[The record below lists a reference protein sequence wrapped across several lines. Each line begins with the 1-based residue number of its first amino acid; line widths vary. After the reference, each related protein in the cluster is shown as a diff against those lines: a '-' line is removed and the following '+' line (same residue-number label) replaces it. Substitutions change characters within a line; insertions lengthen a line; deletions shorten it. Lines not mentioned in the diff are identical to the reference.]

1 MGALKSLNCASR
13 CRPDSCDTNELV
25 ESEECIPSALRGGAL
40 WDQASHIPET
50 TSPDLEICVT
60 VIKTSIELPAPHE
73 TIEVRLA
80 KAEKLLQWL
89 REWNFIDQPL
99 LSKTSFARLFE
110 RQPSKLKQRLLG
122 SASPSGGR
130 PKRPPTQHVE
140 MCDLTLPPW
149 ANTWR
154 LKCAVAYIFSIPA
167 KSQWV
172 ACSGMTADSCV
183 TLNRPESL
191 VMELPVYP
199 KIELLPKRKS
209 CRKTPRRLERESLEL
224 KPPPQRLNVVI
235 SVPSQVKSS
244 KEALIPLKKLG
255 PSVDSSDNTSRAG
268 LSVVS
273 SIVEKQSCEV
283 LCPHWDETSGSYVGS
298 YHEFPRHKRSTFE
311 EFVCSSD
318 EDNYSSHVSKGYGYV
333 GNRSSRCQ
341 SSWEEKTSPSTTA
354 LVKLQ
359 KVKTE
364 ELKQATITTI
374 SEDEKDSAEFIFEQM
389 NSIDEGASLIQVMTG
404 LTKLGFETF
413 EFSQLNSFYMSM
425 GCQISDKVTVDDI
438 HQFLEHDALEVLGDA
453 WLIDLQEGMLLK
465 ASQLKEEARGIDEK
479 YCRIEKSM

>member
-40 WDQASHIPET
+40 WDQAAHIPET
-50 TSPDLEICVT
+50 PSPELEICVT
-60 VIKTSIELPAPHE
+60 VIKTSIELPAAHE

-99 LSKTSFARLFE
+99 LSKTSLGRLFE
-110 RQPSKLKQRLLG
+110 RQPSRFKQRLLG

-130 PKRPPTQHVE
+130 PKRPPTQQVE

-167 KSQWV
+167 KSQYV

-199 KIELLPKRKS
+199 KIELLPKRNS
-209 CRKTPRRLERESLEL
+209 RRKTARKLVRESREF
-224 KPPPQRLNVVI
+224 KPQPQRLNVVI

-244 KEALIPLKKLG
+244 KESSVPLKKLG

-273 SIVEKQSCEV
+273 SIAEMQSCDV
-283 LCPHWDETSGSYVGS
+283 LCPHWDDTSGSYVGT
-298 YHEFPRHKRSTFE
+298 YHEFPKHKRSTFE
-311 EFVCSSD
+311 EFVYSSD
-318 EDNYSSHVSKGYGYV
+318 EENYSSHVSKGCAGK
-333 GNRSSRCQ
+333 RSTRYQ
-341 SSWEEKTSPSTTA
+341 YSWEEKTSPSTTA
-354 LVKLQ
+354 LAKLQ
-359 KVKTE
+359 KVKIKEVNETS
-364 ELKQATITTI
+364 ITTI
-374 SEDEKDSAEFIFEQM
+374 TDDEKDSAEFIFEQM
-389 NSIDEGASLIQVMTG
+389 NSIKEGASLIQVMTG
-404 LTKLGFETF
+404 LTKLGFEAF
-413 EFSQLNSFYMSM
+413 EFSQLSSFFMSM
-425 GCQISDKVTVDDI
+425 GCQITDMVTVDDI
-438 HQFLEHDALEVLGDA
+438 RQFLEHDALEVLGDA
-453 WLIDLQEGMLLK
+453 WLIELQEDMLLK
-465 ASQLKEEARGIDEK
+465 ASQLKEEARATDKK